1 MLKRL
6 CSATLWVPLSC
17 AVVLCAAAGAEP
29 FRFSTDAAKQQA
41 KDEATEARNA
51 QQIRQLVSIPCQ
63 RRLKDRRILQLIGE
77 RTATGL
83 RTRQDR
89 YAPLFKII
97 DARLQALGLKTL
109 TQQQITQ
116 RIAQAEI
123 DAYFKNDPDAA
134 LAASKKLAADYVLR
148 GSISTQIGVNPVVQV
163 KEVAVHI
170 ELTLAAAD
178 GRVLSSVEAHADS
191 YSGVDTLQT
200 AVALVHEQ
208 ADRLVAQLY
217 NDHCRNAAGP

>member
-6 CSATLWVPLSC
+6 CSAKIWVPLSC
-17 AVVLCAAAGAEP
+17 AGLLCAASAAEP
-29 FRFSTDAAKQQA
+29 FRFSTDAAKQRADEQA
-41 KDEATEARNA
+41 AEARNA
-51 QQIRQLVSIPCQ
+51 QQIQQLVSLPCQ
-63 RRLKDRRILQLIGE
+63 HRLKDRRILQLIGE
-77 RTATGL
+77 RTASGL

-163 KEVAVHI
+163 HEVAVRI
-170 ELTLAAAD
+170 ELALTAAD
-178 GRVLSSVEAHADS
+178 GRTLSSVEAHADS
-191 YSGVDTLQT
+191 YSGVDTLET
-200 AVALVHEQ
+200 AVALVREQ

-217 NDHCRNAAGP
+217 NDYCRNAAGP

>member
-6 CSATLWVPLSC
+6 CRAILWVPLCC
-17 AVVLCAAAGAEP
+17 AGLLCAAPVGEP
-29 FRFSTDAAKQQA
+29 FRFSTDAAQERAKQ
-41 KDEATEARNA
+41 EATEARNA
-51 QQIRQLVSIPCQ
+51 QQIQQLVSVPCQ
-63 RRLKDRRILQLIGE
+63 RRLKDRRILQLIAE
-77 RTATGL
+77 RTASGL

-89 YAPLFKII
+89 YAPLFKLI
-97 DARLQALGLKTL
+97 DARLQALGLKTV

-134 LAASKKLAADYVLR
+134 LGAAKKLAADYILR
-148 GSISTQIGVNPVVQV
+148 GSISTQIGVNPAVQV
-163 KEVAVHI
+163 HEVAVHI
-170 ELTLAAAD
+170 EMTLAAAD

-191 YSGVDTLQT
+191 YSGVDTLDT
-200 AVALVHEQ
+200 AVALVREQ

-217 NDHCRNAAGP
+217 NDYCRNAAGP